1 MFTDEMY
8 DFICDIIKRYE
19 DEYEDVESVGDQ
31 SVLDV
36 LKTKIST
43 CDEILDALCCM
54 E

>member
-8 DFICDIIKRYE
+8 DLICDIIKRYE
-19 DEYEDVESVGDQ
+19 AEYEDAENTGDQ
-31 SVLDV
+31 SALDV